1 MDEDAILVVPYNL
14 ILTAFDSTFRY
25 NLAGV
30 FMRKVAILGIGQTK
44 IDEQWDKS
52 LREIGGE
59 AAFAALQD
67 AGTEKVDALFVGNM
81 LSPIV
86 NGQNQLGTFIADWIG
101 FWHQEAVKIEAA
113 CGSGAAALR
122 AGLMAVGSGEID
134 SALIVGIEKM
144 TDKAGHD
151 VTAALAT
158 AADADYEVEQGVSF
172 VGLNAL
178 IMRRY
183 MYEYGWKHADFAP
196 FSINAHANA
205 MHNPFARL
213 HQKINVDQFEKS
225 SMVATPINLL
235 DASPTGDGAAAV
247 VLVPAERVASIRGRP
262 RVIIAG
268 SGAATDT
275 IAVHSRTDPLFL
287 QAAYDSSK
295 RSYDMAGVRPEDI
308 DVFELHDAFSIM
320 SALSLEACGFAER
333 GQGVRLGL
341 DNEISPKGRVPIC
354 TRGGLKARGHP
365 VGATGMY
372 QIVEIVQQLRG
383 ECGATQVDGA
393 KIGMVQNIGGSGA
406 TILTHILKSD

>member
-1 MDEDAILVVPYNL
+1 
-14 ILTAFDSTFRY
+14 
-25 NLAGV
+25 
-30 FMRKVAILGIGQTK
+30 MRKIAILGIGQTK
-44 IDEQWDKS
+44 IDEHWDKS

-67 AGTEKVDALFVGNM
+67 AGMDKVDALFVGNM
-81 LSPIV
+81 LSPLV
-86 NGQNQLGTFIADWIG
+86 SGQNQLGTFLADWIG
-101 FWHQEAVKIEAA
+101 LWHQEAVKVEAA
-113 CGSGAAALR
+113 CASGAAALR
-122 AGLMAVGSGEID
+122 AGLMAVAAGEID
-134 SALIVGIEKM
+134 SALVVGVEKM

-172 VGLNAL
+172 VGINAL
-178 IMRRY
+178 LMRRY
-183 MYEYGWKHADFAP
+183 MHEFGWKHADFAP

-213 HQKINVDQFEKS
+213 HQKISVDQFEKS

-235 DASPTGDGAAAV
+235 DASPIGDGAAAAII
-247 VLVPAERVASIRGRP
+247 VPAEKVASVNGRP
-262 RVIIAG
+262 RIMVAG
-268 SGAATDT
+268 SAAATDS
-275 IAVHSRTDPLFL
+275 IAAHSRKDPLFL
-287 QAAYDSSK
+287 SAAYESS
-295 RSYDMAGVRPEDI
+295 RRACGMANVETKDI

-341 DNEISPKGRVPIC
+341 DNEISPNGRVPVC

-372 QIVEIVQQLRG
+372 QIAEIVQQLRG
-383 ECGATQVDGA
+383 ECGKTQVDGA
-393 KIGMVQNIGGSGA
+393 QIGMAQNIGGSGA
-406 TILTHILKSD
+406 TILTHVLKAE